1 MMSCYGETK
10 NAIKGKTLNDTSIS
24 NLLIPL
30 PPLSEQKAIVDKL
43 DSLLPLCDELIEL
56 A

>member
-1 MMSCYGETK
+1 VVTGTK
-10 NAIKGKTLNDTSIS
+10 GAIKGKTLNSTSLN

-30 PPLSEQKAIVDKL
+30 PPLKEQKRIVAK
-43 DSLLPLCDELIEL
+43 IE